1 MSLSTFSLVRTQGEK
16 FSLRSCPY
24 GGYCYLLICLE
35 TRASVEEFQAMKL
48 VWGKNQILDFLDMNL
63 RKGWNF

>member
-1 MSLSTFSLVRTQGEK
+1 MSLSTFSLVRTQEEK

-48 VWGKNQILDFLDMNL
+48 KFWERIRFQISSI
-63 RKGWNF
+63 